1 MQAYLKH
8 YNLRITALSPI
19 HVGNGQTIGK
29 KEYIQIGG
37 PKKPVIIP
45 DMNKMFL
52 TLLTLRREKAYEDF
66 ILKERNLGL
75 GQWLLNQGITES
87 TIESFKSYSMDPG
100 DAFVRLNSGKSATPK
115 KIVSFTKDAYLN
127 PYIPGSTIKGM
138 IRNALLCYRV
148 HNARDRYR
156 RYVDELQ
163 RASGMGGKPE
173 TFLEKETKNLENAV
187 FNTLERDEANPA
199 NAVNSIMSG
208 LIVSDSKPI
217 DNGKLILAQKID
229 LSLRGEEKPLPL
241 LREALR
247 PGTQIEFELT
257 IDTRLCDVT
266 IEEILNSL
274 EFFNQVSFDSFYG
287 RFGRGSKAKGTV
299 WIGGG
304 TGFLSKTILYP
315 VYGDKAVRI
324 ADKAFQATIGK
335 NYDVHK
341 HFKDVPNGV
350 APHVCKCT
358 RFGGKLYDMGMGKIE
373 VIN

>member
-1 MQAYLKH
+1 MQEYLKH

-19 HVGNGQTIGK
+19 HVGSGQTIGK

-52 TLLTLRREKAYEDF
+52 TLRTLRREKAYEDF
-66 ILKERNLGL
+66 MLNEKVLGL
-75 GQWLLNQGITES
+75 GQWLLNQRITES
-87 TIESFKSYSMDPG
+87 TIDSFKNYSMDPG

-115 KIVSFTKDAYLN
+115 EIVSFTKDAYLN

-148 HNARDRYR
+148 HNAPYRYR
-156 RYVDELQ
+156 RQIDELQ
-163 RASGMGGKPE
+163 RAVGMGGKPK

-187 FNTLERDEANPA
+187 FNTLERDEKHVE

-229 LSLRGEEKPLPL
+229 LSLRGEEKPIPL
-241 LREALR
+241 LREALK
-247 PGTQIEFELT
+247 PGTQIELELT
-257 IDTRLCDVT
+257 VDTRLCDVT

-274 EFFNQVSFDSFYG
+274 DFFNQISFDSFYS

-341 HFKDVPNGV
+341 HFKDVQNGV
-350 APHVCKCT
+350 APHICKCT
-358 RFGGKLYDMGMGKIE
+358 RFAGKLYDMGMGKIE